1 MLIIELVF
9 YNKLCWNT
17 CVTNLKFK
25 IYKIIT
31 YAIGCLAAMLR
42 KNNDI
47 KLNNSIKKEVA
58 EVENFMIELEWKHA
72 TAVIMINI
80 TSTTII
86 H

>member
-1 MLIIELVF
+1 M
-9 YNKLCWNT
+9 
-17 CVTNLKFK
+17 TNLKFK

>member
-1 MLIIELVF
+1 
-9 YNKLCWNT
+9 
-17 CVTNLKFK
+17 
-25 IYKIIT
+25 
-31 YAIGCLAAMLR
+31 MLR

-47 KLNNSIKKEVA
+47 KLNNSIKKEVT